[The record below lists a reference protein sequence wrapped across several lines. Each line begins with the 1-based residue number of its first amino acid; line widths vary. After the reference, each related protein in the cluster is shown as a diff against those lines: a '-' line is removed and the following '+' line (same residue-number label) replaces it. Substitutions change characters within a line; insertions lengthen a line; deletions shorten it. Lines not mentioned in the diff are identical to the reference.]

1 MNARQNILTE
11 RVDDMPLLRAQRQR
25 RGLPALLDDPF
36 PPHGNWHGL
45 SVGWVRTIWLSSLFS
60 RGEHRLVHVEPWV
73 ATRLWTLRR
82 ATGHAVERLD
92 CTDDR
97 LAMALRAL
105 PDAIRWATC
114 EAALNQP
121 TVRVDALPTA
131 RVPVESPSARA
142 YATVSAEGLL
152 PLGQS
157 KEQRPDLPHVK
168 VMPAVL
174 DPLGMPFATEVV
186 SGACADDPLSIPC
199 LRRVQAR
206 VGRSGLLDVGDG
218 TMAAR
223 ETRACIA
230 TQGDV
235 SLGPLPQVP
244 LAEGEWH
251 EAIEAV
257 WSGQQTLSPVGRTR
271 HEGEPERI
279 AEGDESQVP
288 LRLQVAGQRQHWRAR
303 RLVGR
308 SVPQAQAAETALRAR
323 VANAMAQRETVNQ
336 RGRGQTRCDAI
347 AA

>member
-1 MNARQNILTE
+1 MNAIQNIITE
-11 RVDDMPLLRAQRQR
+11 RVDDMPLLLAQRQR
-25 RGLPALLDDPF
+25 MGLPALLDDHF
-36 PPHGNWHGL
+36 PTHGNWQGL
-45 SVGWVRTIWLSSLFS
+45 SVGWVMTIWLSSIFS
-60 RGEHRLVHVEPWV
+60 RGDHRLVHVEPWV
-73 ATRLWTLRR
+73 AQRLGTLRR
-82 ATGHAVERLD
+82 ATGHAVARLD

-97 LAMALRAL
+97 LAIALRAL
-105 PDAIRWATC
+105 HDDIRWATF
-114 EAALNQP
+114 EAARNQQ
-121 TVRVDALPTA
+121 TVRVYALPTA
-131 RVPVESPSARA
+131 RVHVESTSARA

-199 LRRVQAR
+199 IRRVQAS
-206 VGRSGLLDVGDG
+206 VGRSGLLSVGAG
-218 TMAAR
+218 TVDAR

-257 WSGQQTLSPVGRTR
+257 WSGQQTLSPVCRTR
-271 HEGEPERI
+271 HDGEPERI
-279 AEGDESQVP
+279 AEG
-288 LRLQVAGQRQHWRAR
+288 
-303 RLVGR
+303 
-308 SVPQAQAAETALRAR
+308 
-323 VANAMAQRETVNQ
+323 
-336 RGRGQTRCDAI
+336 
-347 AA
+347 